1 MVGTGAARAE
11 APHHPTAVLV
21 PDESSGPVLVVAGTG
36 VMLAGWSVATAG
48 VAIDD
53 CMVTDY
59 EGTPSASD
67 PSYDLCS

>member
-1 MVGTGAARAE
+1 
-11 APHHPTAVLV
+11 
-21 PDESSGPVLVVAGTG
+21 
-36 VMLAGWSVATAG
+36 